1 MGDSRI
7 VIPVIVGILI
17 LGVVG
22 YSQDVFAAVQF
33 DLEEDKF
40 VGDLDS
46 DGIPDET
53 DNCPT
58 IFNPQQADSDN
69 DGVGDACD
77 DGVLDALALLID
89 KLKEIWEA
97 IMDIGNTVDRTETTV
112 NIIDQKLDALLVP
125 PVTCGA
131 GTILDTATNQCIVD
145 KTNGQ

>member
-1 MGDSRI
+1 MDNSRI
-7 VIPVIVGILI
+7 IPVIVGILI

-33 DLEEDKF
+33 DLEADNF
-40 VGDLDS
+40 VDDLDS
-46 DGIPDET
+46 DGVLDVS
-53 DNCPT
+53 DNCPNT
-58 IFNPQQADSDN
+58 ANADQKDADG

-77 DGVLDALALLID
+77 DAVLDALALLND